1 MEERCTI
8 CSNHCLKSDLQ
19 CERGKHYFHADS
31 KVVRHEFM
39 KAHDLTSQ
47 LMKCGHILMHKTGR
61 KRGQDNILGVL
72 SQYDSLSQKRLQEI
86 LGIEAGSL
94 SEILSKLEQKD
105 LITRYKDELDK
116 RKSIISLTQKGI
128 DKAQHK
134 KSNDEDLFD
143 MLDEQEKKELY
154 VLLNKVLDDW
164 HKKHMKCHNKAG
176 E

>member
-1 MEERCTI
+1 MEERCTL
-8 CSNHCLKSDLQ
+8 CPNHCLKSDLQ

-31 KVVRHEFM
+31 KVVQQEFM

-61 KRGQDNILGVL
+61 KRGQDNILDIL
-72 SQYDSLSQKRLQEI
+72 FQYDSLSQKRLQEI

-94 SEILSKLEQKD
+94 SEILSKLEQRD
-105 LITRYKDELDK
+105 LITRYKDNQDK

-143 MLDEQEKKELY
+143 MLDEQEKKELS
-154 VLLNKVLDDW
+154 VILNKVLDDW
-164 HKKHMKCHNKAG
+164 HKKHMKYHKKEG
-176 E
+176 